1 MSMGNN
7 GALDG
12 PRGVDMEST
21 ELAANAGRR
30 GDKNVLGSD
39 HKS

>member
-1 MSMGNN
+1 
-7 GALDG
+7 
-12 PRGVDMEST
+12 MEST
-21 ELAANAGRR
+21 ELAANARRR